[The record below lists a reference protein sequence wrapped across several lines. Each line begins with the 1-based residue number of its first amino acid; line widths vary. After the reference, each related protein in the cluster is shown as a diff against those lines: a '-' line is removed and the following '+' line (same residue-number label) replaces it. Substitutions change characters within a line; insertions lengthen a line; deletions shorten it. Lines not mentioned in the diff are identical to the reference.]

1 MSIQLD
7 PEGYQPPKTGL
18 WLLQGLVLLLFL
30 IFLLRFWYLQVHHGE
45 DFAKNARDNR
55 IRQAQIYAPRGLLRA
70 RNGEL
75 LAENRPAYGLGIV
88 REDVQDIEA
97 TLQQISKWT
106 EVPLKNIE
114 KRYKKG
120 RRRAK
125 AFEPMLLVP
134 TIDFSQLATIEANS
148 LDWPGL
154 VIITRPQ
161 RFYPEGE
168 LFAHILG
175 YVSEAN
181 EKELEKNK
189 ELSLGDTVG
198 KQGLELIKEDTL
210 RGTKGLRQMEV
221 DISGR
226 EYNSQTLEEP
236 SAGSSVSLSIDL
248 GLQRI
253 AAKQLEG
260 QAGCIVVM
268 NPDNGELHALVTTP
282 SFDPNAFTRGL
293 SHKEWG
299 ELRDNPKFPLQ
310 NRVIQSVY
318 PPASIWKLLMAGLYL
333 QEGVDPNETINCSG
347 KYKLGNHIFRCWKKW
362 GHGPENLTD
371 ALVHSCDVYFYE
383 MSQRIGIDKIEAF
396 ARKNGFG
403 SKTGID
409 LPHERSGLVPSKA
422 WKRKRF
428 NQPWQG
434 GETVITSIGQGFTLV
449 TPVQM
454 AVFISSLLNENGELL
469 KPNLFKDTPKTVQ
482 GMSPLTKAQREFIV
496 KAMQETVE
504 AKHGTARKLRTDKA
518 IVGGKTGTA
527 QVIKLKID
535 ANDNRLKNEDLEYW
549 QRDHAWMAAWAKFNG
564 KKYVVVTMVEH
575 GGGGSATAGPIIR
588 NILNYIYEHDK

>member
-1 MSIQLD
+1 MSMQLD

-30 IFLLRFWYLQVHHGE
+30 IFLLRFWYLQVHHGN
-45 DFAKNARDNR
+45 DFAKKSRDNR

-70 RNGEL
+70 RHGEL

-88 REDVQDIEA
+88 REDVKDIDA
-97 TLQQISKWT
+97 TLKQISLWT
-106 EVPLKNIE
+106 GVPLENIE

-120 RRRAK
+120 RWRTK
-125 AFEPMLLVP
+125 AFEPLLVVP
-134 TIDFSQLATIEANS
+134 TLDFSQLAIIEANS

-154 VIITRPQ
+154 EVMTRPQ
-161 RFYPEGE
+161 RYYPEGE

-181 EKELEKNK
+181 EKELEATK
-189 ELSLGDTVG
+189 ELDLGDTVG

-248 GLQRI
+248 ELQRI

-260 QAGCIVVM
+260 QAGCVVVM
-268 NPDNGELHALVTTP
+268 NPDNGELYALVTTP

-333 QEGVDPNETINCSG
+333 QEGIDPNETIKCNGS
-347 KYKLGNHIFRCWKKW
+347 YKLGNHTFRCWKKW
-362 GHGPENLTD
+362 GHGPQNLTE

-383 MSQRIGIDKIEAF
+383 MGQRIGIDKIEAF

-422 WKRKRF
+422 WKRRRF

-449 TPVQM
+449 TPVQI

-482 GMSPLTKAQREFIV
+482 GISPLTPDQRAYIV

-504 AKHGTARKLRTDKA
+504 AKRGTARILRTKKA

-527 QVIKLKID
+527 QVMKLKID

-549 QRDHAWMAAWAKFNG
+549 QRDHAWMAAWSKFNG

-575 GGGGSATAGPIIR
+575 GGGGSSTAGPMIR
-588 NILNYIYEHDK
+588 NILNYIYENDK

>member
-1 MSIQLD
+1 MSMQLD

-30 IFLLRFWYLQVHHGE
+30 IFLLRFWYLQVHHGN
-45 DFAKNARDNR
+45 DFAKKSRDNR

-70 RNGEL
+70 RHGEL

-88 REDVQDIEA
+88 REDVKDIDA
-97 TLQQISKWT
+97 TLRQISLWT
-106 EVPLKNIE
+106 SVPLENIE

-120 RRRAK
+120 RRRTK
-125 AFEPMLLVP
+125 AFEPLLVVP
-134 TIDFSQLATIEANS
+134 TLDFTQLAIIEANS

-154 VIITRPQ
+154 EVMTRPQ
-161 RFYPEGE
+161 RYYPEGE

-181 EKELEKNK
+181 EKELEATS
-189 ELSLGDTVG
+189 ELDLGDTIG

-236 SAGSSVSLSIDL
+236 SAGSSVNLSIDL
-248 GLQRI
+248 ELQRI

-260 QAGCIVVM
+260 QAGCVVVM
-268 NPDNGELHALVTTP
+268 NPDTGELYALVTTP

-333 QEGVDPNETINCSG
+333 QEGIDPNETINCNGS
-347 KYKLGNHIFRCWKKW
+347 YKLGNHTFRCWKKW
-362 GHGPENLTD
+362 GHGPQNLTD

-383 MSQRIGIDKIEAF
+383 MGQRIGIDKIEAF

-422 WKRKRF
+422 WKRRRF

-454 AVFISSLLNENGELL
+454 AIFISSLLNENGELL
-469 KPNLFKDTPKTVQ
+469 KPNLFKNMPKTVQ
-482 GMSPLTKAQREFIV
+482 GISPLTRDQRDYIV

-504 AKHGTARKLRTDKA
+504 AKRGTARILRTQKA

-527 QVIKLKID
+527 QVMKLKID

-564 KKYVVVTMVEH
+564 KKVVVVIMVEH
-575 GGGGSATAGPIIR
+575 GGGGSSTAGPMIR
-588 NILNYIYEHDK
+588 NILNYIYENDK

>member
-1 MSIQLD
+1 MSMQLD

-30 IFLLRFWYLQVHHGE
+30 IFLLRFWYLQIHHGK
-45 DFAKNARDNR
+45 DFAKKSRDNR

-70 RNGEL
+70 RGGEL

-88 REDVQDIEA
+88 REDVKDIDT
-97 TLQQISKWT
+97 TLKQISLWT
-106 EVPLKNIE
+106 GVPLENIE

-120 RRRAK
+120 RWRTK
-125 AFEPMLLVP
+125 AFEPLLLVP
-134 TIDFSQLATIEANS
+134 TINFSQLATIEANS

-154 VIITRPQ
+154 EVMTRPQ
-161 RFYPEGE
+161 RYYPEGE

-181 EKELEKNK
+181 EKELEANK
-189 ELSLGDTVG
+189 ALDLGDTIG
-198 KQGLELIKEDTL
+198 KQGLELIEENTL

-236 SAGSSVSLSIDL
+236 SAGSSVTLSIDL
-248 GLQRI
+248 GLQRM
-253 AAKQLEG
+253 AANELKD

-268 NPDNGELHALVTTP
+268 NPDTGELYALVTAP
-282 SFDPNAFTRGL
+282 SYDPNAFTRGL

-299 ELRDNPKFPLQ
+299 ELRDNPQFPLQ

-333 QEGVDPNETINCSG
+333 QEGIDPNETINCNG
-347 KYKLGNHIFRCWKKW
+347 KYKLGNHTFRCWKKW
-362 GHGPENLTD
+362 GHGQENLTE
-371 ALVHSCDVYFYE
+371 ALIHSCDVYFYE
-383 MSQRIGIDKIEAF
+383 MGQRIGIDKIEAF

-403 SKTGID
+403 SQTGID

-449 TPVQM
+449 TPVQI
-454 AVFISSLLNENGELL
+454 AVFISSLLNEKGELL
-469 KPNLFKDTPKTVQ
+469 KPNLFKGTPKTVR
-482 GMSPLTKAQREFIV
+482 GISPLSKDQREFIV
-496 KAMQETVE
+496 KAMQKTVE
-504 AKHGTARKLRTDKA
+504 AKHGTARILRTKRA

-527 QVIKLKID
+527 QVTKLKLD
-535 ANDNRLKNEDLEYW
+535 ANDNRLKNKDLEYW
-549 QRDHAWMAAWAKFNG
+549 QRDHAWMAAWSKFNG

-575 GGGGSATAGPIIR
+575 GGGGSSTAGPIMR
-588 NILNYIYEHDK
+588 NILNYIYENDK

>member
-1 MSIQLD
+1 MQLD

-30 IFLLRFWYLQVHHGE
+30 IFLLRFWYLQVHHGN
-45 DFAKNARDNR
+45 DFAKKSRDNR

-70 RNGEL
+70 RHGEL

-88 REDVQDIEA
+88 REDVKDIDA
-97 TLQQISKWT
+97 TLRQISLWT
-106 EVPLKNIE
+106 SVPLENIE

-120 RRRAK
+120 RRRTK
-125 AFEPMLLVP
+125 AFEPLLVVP
-134 TIDFSQLATIEANS
+134 TLDFTQLAIIEANS

-154 VIITRPQ
+154 EVMTRPQ
-161 RFYPEGE
+161 RYYPEGE

-181 EKELEKNK
+181 EKELEATS
-189 ELSLGDTVG
+189 ELDLGDTIG

-236 SAGSSVSLSIDL
+236 SAGSSVNLSIDL
-248 GLQRI
+248 ELQRI

-260 QAGCIVVM
+260 QAGCVVVM
-268 NPDNGELHALVTTP
+268 NPDTGELYALVTTP

-333 QEGVDPNETINCSG
+333 QEGIDPNETINCNGS
-347 KYKLGNHIFRCWKKW
+347 YKLGNHTFRCWKKW
-362 GHGPENLTD
+362 GHGPQNLTD

-383 MSQRIGIDKIEAF
+383 MGQRIGIDKIEAF

-422 WKRKRF
+422 WKRRRF

-454 AVFISSLLNENGELL
+454 AIFISSLLNENGELL
-469 KPNLFKDTPKTVQ
+469 KPNLFKNMPKTVQ
-482 GMSPLTKAQREFIV
+482 GISPLTRDQRDYIV

-504 AKHGTARKLRTDKA
+504 AKRGTARILRTQKA

-527 QVIKLKID
+527 QVMKLKID

-564 KKYVVVTMVEH
+564 KKVVVVIMVEH
-575 GGGGSATAGPIIR
+575 GGGGSSTAGPMIR
-588 NILNYIYEHDK
+588 NILNYIYENDK

>member
-1 MSIQLD
+1 MSMQLD

-30 IFLLRFWYLQVHHGE
+30 IFLLRFWYLQVHHGN
-45 DFAKNARDNR
+45 DFAKKSRDNR

-70 RNGEL
+70 RHGEL

-88 REDVQDIEA
+88 REDVKDIDA
-97 TLQQISKWT
+97 TLKQISLWT
-106 EVPLKNIE
+106 GVPLENIE

-120 RRRAK
+120 RWRTK
-125 AFEPMLLVP
+125 AFEPLLVVP
-134 TIDFSQLATIEANS
+134 TLDFSQLAIIEANS

-154 VIITRPQ
+154 EVMTRPQ
-161 RFYPEGE
+161 RYYPEGE

-181 EKELEKNK
+181 EKELEATK
-189 ELSLGDTVG
+189 ELDLGDTVG

-260 QAGCIVVM
+260 QAGCVVVM
-268 NPDNGELHALVTTP
+268 NPDTGELYALVTTP

-333 QEGVDPNETINCSG
+333 QEGIDPNETIKCNGS
-347 KYKLGNHIFRCWKKW
+347 YKLGNHTFRCWKKW
-362 GHGPENLTD
+362 GHGPQNLTD

-383 MSQRIGIDKIEAF
+383 MGQRIGIDKIEAF

-422 WKRKRF
+422 WKRRRF

-449 TPVQM
+449 TPVQI

-482 GMSPLTKAQREFIV
+482 GISPLTPEQRGYIV

-504 AKHGTARKLRTDKA
+504 AKRGTARILRTKKA

-527 QVIKLKID
+527 QVMKLKID

-549 QRDHAWMAAWAKFNG
+549 QRDHAWMAAWSKFNG
-564 KKYVVVTMVEH
+564 KKYVVAIMVEH
-575 GGGGSATAGPIIR
+575 GGGGSSTAGPMIR
-588 NILNYIYEHDK
+588 NILNYIYENDK

>member
-1 MSIQLD
+1 MSMQLD
-7 PEGYQPPKTGL
+7 PDGYQPPKTGL

-30 IFLLRFWYLQVHHGE
+30 IFLLRFWYLQVHHGA
-45 DFAKNARDNR
+45 DFAKKSRDNR

-88 REDVQDIEA
+88 REDVKDIDA
-97 TLQQISKWT
+97 TLKQISLWT
-106 EVPLKNIE
+106 GVPLENIE

-120 RRRAK
+120 RWRTK
-125 AFEPMLLVP
+125 AFEPLLVVP
-134 TIDFSQLATIEANS
+134 TLDFSQLAIIEANS

-154 VIITRPQ
+154 EVMTRPQ
-161 RFYPEGE
+161 RYYPEGE

-181 EKELEKNK
+181 EKELEAIK
-189 ELSLGDTVG
+189 ELDLGDTVG

-248 GLQRI
+248 ELQRI

-260 QAGCIVVM
+260 QAGCVVVM
-268 NPDNGELHALVTTP
+268 NPDTGELHALVTTP

-333 QEGVDPNETINCSG
+333 QEGIDPNETIKCNG
-347 KYKLGNHIFRCWKKW
+347 QYKLGNHTFRCWKKW
-362 GHGPENLTD
+362 GHGPQNLTE

-383 MSQRIGIDKIEAF
+383 MGQRIGIDKIEAF

-422 WKRKRF
+422 WKRRRF

-454 AVFISSLLNENGELL
+454 AVFISSLLNEKGELL
-469 KPNLFKDTPKTVQ
+469 KPNLFKGAPKKVQ
-482 GMSPLTKAQREFIV
+482 GISPLTPDQRAYIV

-504 AKHGTARKLRTDKA
+504 AKRGTARILRTKKA

-527 QVIKLKID
+527 QVMKLKID

-564 KKYVVVTMVEH
+564 KKFVVVTMVEH
-575 GGGGSATAGPIIR
+575 GGGGSSTAGPMIR
-588 NILNYIYEHDK
+588 NILNYIYENDK

>member
-1 MSIQLD
+1 MSMQLD
-7 PEGYQPPKTGL
+7 PEGYQPPKLGL
-18 WLLQGLVLLLFL
+18 WLLQGLVVLLFL
-30 IFLLRFWYLQVHHGE
+30 IFLLRFWYLQIHHGE
-45 DFAKNARDNR
+45 DFAKKARDNR

-75 LAENRPAYGLGIV
+75 LAENRPAYGLGII
-88 REDVQDIEA
+88 REDAKDVA
-97 TLQQISKWT
+97 KTLEQISKWT
-106 EVPLKNIE
+106 DVPLESLE

-120 RRRAK
+120 RRRVK
-125 AFEPMLLVP
+125 PFEPLLLVP
-134 TIDFSQLATIEANS
+134 TIDFSQLAVIQANA
-148 LDWPGL
+148 LDWPEL
-154 VIITRPQ
+154 AVVTRPQ
-161 RFYPEGE
+161 RYYPEGE

-181 EKELEKNK
+181 EKELEANNQ
-189 ELSLGDTVG
+189 LDLGDTVG
-198 KQGLELIKEDTL
+198 KQGLELILEDTL
-210 RGTKGLRQMEV
+210 RGQKGLRQMEV

-226 EYNSQTLEEP
+226 EYNSQNINEP
-236 SAGSSVSLSIDL
+236 SAGNSVSLSIDL
-248 GLQRI
+248 GLQRF

-268 NPDNGELHALVTTP
+268 NPETGELHALVTTP

-299 ELRDNPKFPLQ
+299 ALRDNPKFPLQ

-318 PPASIWKLLMAGLYL
+318 PPASIWKLLMAGLFL
-333 QEGVDPNETINCSG
+333 QEGIDPYETINCNGS
-347 KYKLGNHIFRCWKKW
+347 YKLGNHTFRCWKKY
-362 GHGPENLTD
+362 GHGKENMID

-383 MSQRIGIDKIEAF
+383 IGQRIGIDKIEAF
-396 ARKNGFG
+396 ARANGFG

-422 WKRKRF
+422 WKRRRF
-428 NQPWQG
+428 NAPWQG

-449 TPVQM
+449 TPVQI
-454 AVFISSLLNENGELL
+454 AVFISSLLNEQGELL
-469 KPNLFKDTPKTVQ
+469 KPNLFKDSPKTVQ
-482 GMSPLTKAQREFIV
+482 GTSPLSEAERLFIV

-504 AKHGTARKLRTDKA
+504 NKRGSARLLRTKKA

-527 QVIKLKID
+527 QVVKLKMD
-535 ANDNRLKNEDLEYW
+535 ANDERLKNEDMEYW
-549 QRDHAWMAAWAKFNG
+549 QRDHAWMAAWSMFDD

-575 GGGGSATAGPIIR
+575 GGGGSRTAGPIVR
-588 NILNYIYEHDK
+588 NILNYIYENAE

>member
-1 MSIQLD
+1 MSMQLD
-7 PEGYQPPKTGL
+7 PNGYQPPKTGL

-45 DFAKNARDNR
+45 DFAKKSRDNR
-55 IRQAQIYAPRGLLRA
+55 IRQSQIYAPRGLLRA
-70 RNGEL
+70 RGGEL
-75 LAENRPAYGLGIV
+75 LAENRPAYGLGVV
-88 REDVQDIEA
+88 REDVKDIDA
-97 TLQQISKWT
+97 TLKQISLWT
-106 EVPLKNIE
+106 GVPLENIE
-114 KRYKKG
+114 KRYNKG
-120 RRRAK
+120 RRRTK
-125 AFEPMLLVP
+125 AFEPLLLIP
-134 TIDFSQLATIEANS
+134 TIDFSQLAIIEANA

-154 VIITRPQ
+154 EVITRPQ
-161 RFYPEGE
+161 RHYPEGE

-181 EKELEKNK
+181 EKELEANK
-189 ELSLGDTVG
+189 ELDLGDIIG
-198 KQGLELIKEDTL
+198 KQGLELIKENTL

-236 SAGSSVSLSIDL
+236 SSGSSVSLSINL

-253 AAKQLEG
+253 ASKQLDG

-268 NPDNGELHALVTTP
+268 NPDTGELHALVTTP
-282 SFDPNAFTRGL
+282 SFDPNLFTRGL
-293 SHKEWG
+293 SHEEWG
-299 ELRDNPKFPLQ
+299 KLRDNPKFPLQ

-333 QEGVDPNETINCSG
+333 QEGIDPNETVMCNG
-347 KYKLGNHIFRCWKKW
+347 KYKLGNHTFRCWRKW
-362 GHGPENLTD
+362 GHGQQNLTD

-383 MSQRIGIDKIEAF
+383 MGQRIGIDKIEAF

-409 LPHERSGLVPSKA
+409 LPHERSGLVPSRT

-428 NQPWQG
+428 NQAWQG
-434 GETVITSIGQGFTLV
+434 GETVIASIGQGFTLV

-454 AVFISSLLNENGELL
+454 AVFLSSLLNDNGELL

-482 GMSPLTKAQREFIV
+482 GHTPLTREQRNFIV

-504 AKHGTARKLRTDKA
+504 AKRGTARILRTKKA

-527 QVIKLKID
+527 QVMKLKID

-575 GGGGSATAGPIIR
+575 GGGGASTAGPIIR
-588 NILNYIYEHDK
+588 NILNYIYENDE

>member
-1 MSIQLD
+1 MSMQLD

-30 IFLLRFWYLQVHHGE
+30 IFLLRFWYLQVHHGT
-45 DFAKNARDNR
+45 DFAKKSRDNR

-70 RNGEL
+70 RHGEL

-88 REDVQDIEA
+88 REDVKDIDA
-97 TLQQISKWT
+97 TLKQISLWT
-106 EVPLKNIE
+106 GVPLENIE

-120 RRRAK
+120 RWRTK
-125 AFEPMLLVP
+125 AFEPLLVVP
-134 TIDFSQLATIEANS
+134 TLDFSQLAIIEANS

-154 VIITRPQ
+154 EVMTRPQ
-161 RFYPEGE
+161 RYYPEGE

-181 EKELEKNK
+181 EKELEATK
-189 ELSLGDTVG
+189 ELDLGDTVG

-248 GLQRI
+248 ELQRI

-260 QAGCIVVM
+260 QAGCVVVM
-268 NPDNGELHALVTTP
+268 NPDTGELYALVTTP

-333 QEGVDPNETINCSG
+333 QEGIDPNETIKCNG
-347 KYKLGNHIFRCWKKW
+347 KYKLGNHTFRCWKKW
-362 GHGPENLTD
+362 GHGPQNLTD

-383 MSQRIGIDKIEAF
+383 MGQRIGIDKIEAF

-422 WKRKRF
+422 WKRRRF

-454 AVFISSLLNENGELL
+454 AVFISSLLNEDGELL

-482 GMSPLTKAQREFIV
+482 GHSPLTREQRAYIV

-504 AKHGTARKLRTDKA
+504 AKRGTARILRTKKA

-527 QVIKLKID
+527 QVMKLKID

-564 KKYVVVTMVEH
+564 KTFVVVTMVEH
-575 GGGGSATAGPIIR
+575 GGGGSSTAGPMIR
-588 NILNYIYEHDK
+588 NILNYIYENEK

>member
-1 MSIQLD
+1 MSMQLD
-7 PEGYQPPKTGL
+7 PDGYQPPKTGL

-30 IFLLRFWYLQVHHGE
+30 IFLLRFWFLQVHHGTE
-45 DFAKNARDNR
+45 FAKKSRDNR

-88 REDVQDIEA
+88 REDVKDIDA
-97 TLQQISKWT
+97 SLKQISLWT
-106 EVPLKNIE
+106 GVPLENIE

-120 RRRAK
+120 RWRTK
-125 AFEPMLLVP
+125 AFEPLLVVP
-134 TIDFSQLATIEANS
+134 TLDFSQLAIIEANS

-154 VIITRPQ
+154 EVMTRPQ
-161 RFYPEGE
+161 RYYPEGE

-181 EKELEKNK
+181 EKELEAIK
-189 ELSLGDTVG
+189 ELDLGDTVG

-248 GLQRI
+248 ELQRI

-260 QAGCIVVM
+260 QAGCVVVM
-268 NPDNGELHALVTTP
+268 NPDTGELYALVTTP

-333 QEGVDPNETINCSG
+333 QEGIDPNETIKCNG
-347 KYKLGNHIFRCWKKW
+347 KYKLGNHTFRCWKKW
-362 GHGPENLTD
+362 GHGPQNLTD

-383 MSQRIGIDKIEAF
+383 MGQRIGIDKIEAF

-422 WKRKRF
+422 WKRRRF

-454 AVFISSLLNENGELL
+454 AVFISSLLNEKGELL
-469 KPNLFKDTPKTVQ
+469 KPNLFKGAPKKVQ
-482 GMSPLTKAQREFIV
+482 GISPLTREQRAYIV

-504 AKHGTARKLRTDKA
+504 AKRGTARILRTKKA

-527 QVIKLKID
+527 QVVKLKID

-564 KKYVVVTMVEH
+564 KKFVVVTMVEH
-575 GGGGSATAGPIIR
+575 GGGGSSTAGPMIR
-588 NILNYIYEHDK
+588 NILNYIYENDK